1 LLIVVLAAVL
11 PVALLAALTTSS
23 LWESQRQTF
32 EQRFLERVSA
42 LRLALDTEI
51 EATARTLRT
60 LSDSAE
66 LHPQRLNPLR
76 DDFERILAHQ
86 NGWATMGLLNPDG
99 TELMRIDGWD
109 LGERILPDAETLDDV
124 RRSGEPAVSN
134 VIRGVKS
141 RGLITFVVVP
151 VLRDKSL
158 SGYLYVGIEH
168 RRWLD
173 MLRTYPIAPEATL
186 TLNDRRGLIIART
199 LNDELWAGKQSSP
212 SYWEQT
218 AGKDEAVF
226 ENEGLEG
233 QKFYAAFSRLK
244 TSGWVLGTGVP
255 REHVDVALRGPTM
268 LLILGTIIA
277 ALVAGL
283 LALLFARR
291 ISGAMTRLAVTAKA
305 LAESEKPPSPDTS
318 SIAEVDAVQDAL
330 VATSRRLTERE
341 HALRWA
347 VEREAEARGRAE
359 HESQA
364 KDGFLAMLG
373 HELRNPI
380 AAISAATHVLGLHPS
395 REDDAEARR
404 VLKRQVRHLS
414 EVVNDLLEVARVA
427 SGRVHLTK
435 ERVDLARL
443 TENVVSTLR
452 TTGRT
457 AHLDVTTEL
466 AAAWVLGDETRLEQ
480 IVNNLVENAC
490 KYTPAGGHVHVS
502 VTPVGDEAVLTVRD
516 DGSGISADL
525 IPHVFDLFTQGER
538 TRDRSQGG
546 LGLGLT
552 VVRRLVELHGG
563 SVSAQSEGAN
573 RGATFTVRLPCIA
586 AEPQAGEETP
596 APSDAERLRVVVVE
610 DNADIAAVIST
621 LLRMRG
627 HEVSV
632 ASDGPAGL
640 KAIEETL
647 PDVGLIDI
655 GLPTFD
661 GIELARRVR
670 SNPAAQH
677 VVLVALTGYGLA
689 NERERALATGFD
701 DFLVKPFDVAVFESA
716 VVHQRR
722 KEAPISQ

>member
-1 LLIVVLAAVL
+1 MVLAAVL

-23 LWESQRQTF
+23 LWESQRNAF

-60 LSDSAE
+60 LSDAAD
-66 LHPQRLNPLR
+66 LNPGRLDPLR
-76 DDFERILAHQ
+76 TDFEQILAHQ
-86 NGWATMGLLNPDG
+86 NGWATMGVLAPDR
-99 TELMRIDGWD
+99 TELLRVDGWD
-109 LGERILPDAETLDDV
+109 LGERIVPDAETLDDV
-124 RRSGEPAVSN
+124 SHSGEPAVSN
-134 VIRGVKS
+134 VIRGNTS

-151 VLRDKSL
+151 VLREKSL
-158 SGYLYVGIEH
+158 AGYLYVGIEH

-199 LNDELWAGKQSSP
+199 LNDEQWAGKPSSP
-212 SYWEQT
+212 RYSEET
-218 AGKDEAVF
+218 AGKDDGVF
-226 ENEGLEG
+226 QNEGLEG
-233 QKFYAAFSRLK
+233 QKFYTAFSRLK
-244 TSGWVLGTGVP
+244 TSAWVLGTGVP
-255 REHVDVALRGPTM
+255 REHVEAALRGPTM
-268 LLILGTIIA
+268 LLALGTIFA

-283 LALLFARR
+283 LALVFARR
-291 ISGAMTRLAVTAKA
+291 ISGAMTRLAVTAKD
-305 LAESEKPPSPDTS
+305 LAESEKAPGAGSS

-330 VATSRRLTERE
+330 LATSRRLTERE
-341 HALRWA
+341 QALRWA

-359 HESQA
+359 HESRA

-395 REDDAEARR
+395 KEDDAEARR

-414 EVVNDLLEVARVA
+414 EVVNDLLEVARLA

-443 TENVVSTLR
+443 ADNVVATLR

-457 AHLDVTTEL
+457 VHLEVTTEL
-466 AAAWVLGDETRLEQ
+466 SPAWVLGDETRLEQ

-502 VTPVGDEAVLTVRD
+502 VAPVGDEAVVTVRD

-525 IPHVFDLFTQGER
+525 MPHLFELFTQGER
-538 TRDRSQGG
+538 TRDRSDGG
-546 LGLGLT
+546 LGLGLN
-552 VVRRLVELHGG
+552 VVRRLVEMHGG
-563 SVSAQSEGAN
+563 SVSAESDGAN
-573 RGATFTVRLPCIA
+573 RGATFTVRLPRIGD
-586 AEPQAGEETP
+586 EPQAGEETP
-596 APSDAERLRVVVVE
+596 AQPQDEHLRVVVVA

-627 HEVSV
+627 HDVSV
-632 ASDGPAGL
+632 ATDGPSGL
-640 KAIEETL
+640 KAIEDAL
-647 PDVGLIDI
+647 PDVALVDI

-670 SNPAAQH
+670 LNARAQR
-677 VVLVALTGYGLA
+677 VVLIALTGYGLA
-689 NERERALATGFD
+689 NERERALALGFD
-701 DFLVKPFDVAVFESA
+701 DFLVKPFDVAVFEAA
-716 VVHQRR
+716 VARKRR
-722 KEAPISQ
+722 KEASLSQ